1 MRCALAGVYGCVR
14 ITSESAHPTPSSS
27 RSIPDS
33 LSAREP
39 RESMSRGCRAA
50 HALGRKG
57 GGTLATNQAQTDLQR
72 AELHAREAERLLE
85 GRLGLITN
93 YVKAEAH
100 ATLALYY
107 VTHGHADK

>member
-1 MRCALAGVYGCVR
+1 M
-14 ITSESAHPTPSSS
+14 
-27 RSIPDS
+27 
-33 LSAREP
+33 
-39 RESMSRGCRAA
+39 
-50 HALGRKG
+50 
-57 GGTLATNQAQTDLQR
+57 ATNQAQTDLQR

-107 VTHGHADK
+107 VTHGDADE